1 MGNEREEMLKYYEP
15 HLDLKRPDIHT
26 SMSVVLSLKEEVN
39 GAVLKS
45 VVERLRVR
53 FPYFYVKAALR
64 GDDVVIQPN
73 YLPMSVI
80 NSWEPILLNSEDS
93 NYHLAFWK
101 YEGHR
106 LAFEISHDLT
116 DGTGIMPYVKS
127 AMYLYLTE
135 TTGCKFDPTG
145 FRLPGDVIPESE
157 TGNPFNDNDIDAIEA
172 PFYEKKPISDF
183 FRLVDEKAKPD
194 KRVFFL
200 KLSESQVM
208 KYCKSHDGSP
218 NAFISVMMARAA
230 RRYDPENEKTIVC
243 SVAIDNK
250 AMLGNT
256 DNYKMFAGAANLD
269 FPKDRDL
276 NDISMACTIARIQ
289 LMMQAQPENSLW
301 HLKQMKNGQM
311 SVPTD
316 VSLSTMFVSYVDCR
330 SFGPLEPFIENLFIL
345 TSLQKLSDL
354 LCEITCINHSFFL
367 AYMQPFSSDRYFK
380 CFLRE
385 LEWSG
390 IDYEFLGSEH
400 LRVSG
405 IEASIPSQN
414 SI

>member
-1 MGNEREEMLKYYEP
+1 MLEYYEP
-15 HLDLKRPDIHT
+15 LLDLERPDLHNT
-26 SMSVVLSLKEEVN
+26 LCVVLTLKEAVD
-39 GAVLKS
+39 GTVLKA
-45 VVERLRVR
+45 VVERLRSR
-53 FPYFYVKAALR
+53 FPYFYVRAALN
-64 GDDVVIQPN
+64 GQDVVVQPN
-73 YLPMSVI
+73 PLAMTIRS
-80 NSWEPILLNSEDS
+80 SWEPILLNSEES
-93 NYHLAFWK
+93 GFHLASWK
-101 YEGHR
+101 YEGNR
-106 LAFEISHDLT
+106 VAFEVSHALT
-116 DGTGIMPYVKS
+116 DGVGIIPYIKS
-127 AMYLYLTE
+127 AMYLYLSE
-135 TTGCKFDPTG
+135 TTGRSFDYEG

-157 TGNPFNDNDIDAIEA
+157 TGNPFNDNDIDAITA
-172 PFYEKKPISDF
+172 PFYEKKPITDF
-183 FRLVDEKAKPD
+183 FRLVDDKTKID

-208 KYCKSHDGSP
+208 KYCRSHDGSP

-256 DNYKMFAGAANLD
+256 DNYKMFAGVANLD

-301 HLKQMKNGQM
+301 HLKQMKNGQR

-354 LCEITCINHSFFL
+354 LCEMTCINHSFFL

-390 IDYEFLGSEH
+390 IDYEVLGTEP
-400 LRVSG
+400 LRLSG
-405 IEASIPSQN
+405 IEATVHSEN
-414 SI
+414 SN